1 MHHMDFDSRLEIP
14 GVDADT
20 QVRLAALV
28 LKLTKVVDKFGKEEW
43 RHNANTPFQSLYRAQ
58 QSAETEEQ
66 YLQNLLKE
74 ADPNERMKR
83 VCYRLKSRAEVVAS
97 ALWLH
102 EDYLTTR
109 QAVQGLAAELKRL
122 QELLPSQSAGD
133 NRLAAF
139 CIGLAGLIRNW
150 KRDFD
155 ARDELLKVKGVEM
168 HHLLEAVNVLFD
180 VAKSGTA
187 LRPSGSWDAGPAPAG
202 ASPFS
207 RYDLDL
213 HLIRTAGA
221 APEHAELIAAVV
233 AVDQARREFE
243 HRRHRYHD
251 AKSRLNRPQ
260 FAERLEAVMLPKEL
274 QPEWVARWDH
284 TFDTIKQQQMD
295 AEATYFAECS
305 ALTDWYPVFQ
315 AARQRLVDA
324 LAASLALLDP
334 KRDHYNQT
342 RMFDTEAGIATYK
355 AIINC
360 IHARHVLDEL
370 DELDASSRKAVAQ
383 MTTDFRVDTPA
394 YIAAAIELGSQPIP
408 AIVPTPQP
416 KHH

>member
-1 MHHMDFDSRLEIP
+1 MYHMDFDSRLEVP

-28 LKLTKVVDKFGKEEW
+28 RKLTRVVDKFGKEEW

-74 ADPNERMKR
+74 SDPNERMKR
-83 VCYRLKSRAEVVAS
+83 VCYRLKSRAEVVAT

-109 QAVQGLAAELKRL
+109 QAVQGLAAELLRL
-122 QELLPSQSAGD
+122 QDLLPSQPEGD
-133 NRLAAF
+133 TRLAAF

-155 ARDELLKVKGVEM
+155 TRDELLKVKGVEM
-168 HHLLEAVNVLFD
+168 HHLMEAVNVLFD
-180 VAKSGTA
+180 IAKSATP
-187 LRPSGSWDAGPAPAG
+187 LRPISSYG
-202 ASPFS
+202 AVPDGHSPFS

-221 APEHAELIAAVV
+221 TPEHAELIAAVI
-233 AVDQARREFE
+233 AADQAQREFQ
-243 HRRHRYHD
+243 HRKHRYHD

-284 TFDTIKQQQMD
+284 TFDTIKQQQLD
-295 AEATYFAECS
+295 AEATFFAESS

-324 LAASLALLDP
+324 LASSLALLDP
-334 KRDHYNQT
+334 KRDHYSQT

-383 MTTDFRVDTPA
+383 MTNDFRVDTPA